1 MALITC
7 PNCGEQISD
16 KAKTCIHCGANLIPE
31 EKQICQ
37 ECGAEVEPGSDV
49 CPKCGCPIKIEEAAQ
64 KVEVTG
70 VQINK
75 KSKNIILI
83 VVIAVAA
90 AIVIALAG
98 VQVHKKNVAAA
109 EAKAAEEQA
118 KNYQSNLIEAYNNI
132 ISGASDTEDCG
143 NLLLK
148 VWRNSINKTAD
159 EETDKYTRP
168 DGSYVS
174 DFNDALQNL
183 YNDTDFSAKVSS
195 IKTNQDTVTSAMK
208 TLQNPPEEFKD
219 AYNAMITMYNKYVEF
234 TNLITDPSG
243 TYYSYQDN
251 FNTIDSDMA
260 NAAKTTKLYL
270 E

>member
-7 PNCGEQISD
+7 PNCGEQVSD

-37 ECGAEVEPGSDV
+37 ECGAEIEPESDV
-49 CPKCGCPIKIEEAAQ
+49 CPKCGCPVKIEETAQ

-70 VQINK
+70 VHINK

-83 VVIAVAA
+83 LVIAVAA
-90 AIVIALAG
+90 TIVIALAG

-118 KNYQSNLIEAYNNI
+118 KNYQSNLIEAYNNM
-132 ISGASDTEDCG
+132 ISAASDTEDCG

-148 VWRNSINKTAD
+148 VWKNAINKTAD
-159 EETDKYTRP
+159 DETDKYTKP
-168 DGSYVS
+168 NGSYVS

-183 YNDTDFSAKVSS
+183 FNDTDFSAKVSNIRS
-195 IKTNQDTVTSAMK
+195 NQDTVAENMK
-208 TLQNPPEEFKD
+208 ALQNPPDEFED
-219 AYNAMITMYNKYVEF
+219 AYNAILTMYDKYVEF
-234 TNLITDPSG
+234 TNLITDPTG
-243 TYYSYQDN
+243 TYFSYQDS
-251 FNTIDSDMA
+251 FNTADSDIA
-260 NAAKTTKLYL
+260 NAAKTAKLYL